1 MRGIFRPRQSPKIF
15 CVGQNKTGTT
25 SIAEALSELGY
36 TVGDQPAAELL
47 IDDWSRR
54 DFRSIVSYCESAD
67 AFQDI
72 PFSLDYTYQAVDSAY
87 PGSRFIL
94 TVRDSSDHWYESAV
108 RFHTKMIGKNRIP
121 TAADLKEFAY
131 RRPGW
136 LWEVMQ
142 LVYADPEDSLYDRDR
157 LIRRHEEYNRR
168 VIDYFRHRPND
179 FLVLNLSDPDSMKQ
193 LCAFLGKQ
201 YDSRVMPHLN
211 RT

>member
-1 MRGIFRPRQSPKIF
+1 MAGVGVSQRKKVF
-15 CVGQNKTGTT
+15 CIGQNKTGTT
-25 SIAEALSELGY
+25 SMAEALAGLGY
-36 TVGDQPAAELL
+36 KVGDQPAAELL
-47 IDDWSRR
+47 INDWSRR
-54 DFRSIVSYCESAD
+54 DFRSIVSYCQSAD

-72 PFSLDYTYQAVDSAY
+72 PFSLDYTYQALDSAY

-94 TVRDSSDHWYESAV
+94 TLRDSSDQWYESAV
-108 RFHTKMIGKNRIP
+108 RFHTKIIGKNRIP

-142 LVYADPEDSLYDRDR
+142 LVYGDPEDSLYDRDR
-157 LIRRHEEYNRR
+157 LVRRHEEYNSR

-179 FLVLNLSDPDSMKQ
+179 LLVLKLSDPRSMKQ
-193 LCAFLGKQ
+193 LCGFLGKEH
-201 YDSRVMPHLN
+201 DDRVMPHLN